1 MLSHRLSS
9 MTSCASSRSIP
20 LVRRP
25 VLRAGFSSTT
35 SRPSYEDT
43 IQNLKIG
50 RYTRV
55 IFQGFTGR
63 QATANAKESIDWGTN
78 IVGGVKP
85 GSEGEH
91 LGLPVFSSVRAA
103 QEKLKPDATGIYVAA
118 HQATA
123 AIEEA
128 IEAEIPLIVAVA
140 EHIPLHDILRV
151 RKSYPRSIHVEPR
164 LTCDTDTLHTQ
175 HPVQIQTRRRQRPGH
190 HLSNRT
196 LSNWIPAAAMLCSGP
211 HWRGC

>member
-9 MTSCASSRSIP
+9 MTSCAS
-20 LVRRP
+20 
-25 VLRAGFSSTT
+25 TT
-35 SRPSYEDT
+35 SRAARLPRSSSLRAPFSTTPSRHSYEDT

-50 RYTRV
+50 RHTRV

-63 QATANAKESIDWGTN
+63 QATANAKESLTWGTN

-91 LGLPVFSSVRAA
+91 LGLPVFPSVRAA

-118 HQATA
+118 HQAA
-123 AIEEA
+123 PAIEEA

-151 RKSYPRSIHVEPR
+151 WIRVVLKPLRSH
-164 LTCDTDTLHTQ
+164 
-175 HPVQIQTRRRQRPGH
+175 
-190 HLSNRT
+190 
-196 LSNWIPAAAMLCSGP
+196 
-211 HWRGC
+211 